1 MARKIKSFI
10 IETPANET
18 AVEVEPIT
26 FELIKGETFEAF
38 GEVAGAVTLEFI
50 AATSGDDSAKTAQ
63 GILDYLEASMDE
75 ANFKRFNAIIR
86 SPKHKIK
93 IETLS
98 EIVSY
103 LIEERTSRPTEAS

>member
-10 IETPANET
+10 STSKATE
-18 AVEVEPIT
+18 VELEPIT
-26 FELIKGETFEAF
+26 FELIEGETFEAYP
-38 GEVAGAVTLEFI
+38 EVAGAVTLEFI

-63 GILDYLEASMDE
+63 GILNYLEASMD
-75 ANFKRFNAIIR
+75 AKNFKRFNAIIH
-86 SPKHKIK
+86 SPDHKIK